1 MKRFPTHL
9 ACLVVTLSLSQ
20 NIVAQ
25 SEQCIPTFVENFESE
40 VDPAN
45 WRIVEGNGCD
55 VGLCGWGNNEVQYYS
70 QQAIGVVDGALSI
83 TVAENNGRI
92 TSGKLVSEGLFSQQY
107 GRFEARINLP
117 VGRGLW
123 PAFWMM
129 PHSDS
134 AWPLAGE
141 IDIMEWTGNE
151 PNRLIGAAHF
161 GPLPP
166 NNVHYSE
173 TLLVPTPWNEGWH
186 EFAIEWSPE
195 LIQWEVDGR
204 VHGIM
209 TPHNIL
215 PHPWVF
221 NQVPFYLIL
230 NVAVGGTL
238 GGEVHV
244 EDLPAMM
251 LVDWVKVYP
260 PNCGRGNH

>member
-1 MKRFPTHL
+1 M
-9 ACLVVTLSLSQ
+9 TLSLSQ

-55 VGLCGWGNNEVQYYS
+55 VGLCGWGNNEVQHYS

-92 TSGKLVSEGLFSQQY
+92 SSGKLVSEGLFSQQY

-117 VGRGLW
+117 AGRGLW

-151 PNRLIGAAHF
+151 PKYRRLGC
-161 GPLPP
+161 
-166 NNVHYSE
+166 
-173 TLLVPTPWNEGWH
+173 
-186 EFAIEWSPE
+186 
-195 LIQWEVDGR
+195 R
-204 VHGIM
+204 
-209 TPHNIL
+209 
-215 PHPWVF
+215 
-221 NQVPFYLIL
+221 
-230 NVAVGGTL
+230 
-238 GGEVHV
+238 
-244 EDLPAMM
+244 
-251 LVDWVKVYP
+251 
-260 PNCGRGNH
+260 